1 MASLSAERG
10 QIEVAL
16 IYDLHA
22 HSNASDGILS
32 PEDLVARAKLRSVD
46 VLALTDHDTTAGL
59 QAASRAAQAVG
70 VAFVAGIEFS
80 TQWQK
85 RGIHVLGLNIDPQE
99 KHLAEV
105 VTEQHRRRLERAHR
119 IAERLEKLGFAN
131 SLEGARRV
139 AGSEL
144 IGRPHFARYMVEAGH
159 VQTVAAAFKKYLGS
173 GKVGD
178 VAPNWLSMTEIIHAI
193 RRAGG
198 VATLAHPRKYN
209 LSRSKICALADSF
222 KEEGGQGI
230 EVISGSQARDETQDM
245 VRIAE
250 RFDLCASVGSDFH
263 EPDRPWQ
270 ELGACGS
277 LPSGCTPVW
286 QLWQSH

>member
-1 MASLSAERG
+1 M
-10 QIEVAL
+10 

-32 PEDLVARAKLRSVD
+32 PEDLVARAKVRSVD
-46 VLALTDHDTTAGL
+46 VLALTDHDTTAGIR
-59 QAASRAAQAVG
+59 AASLAAKAAG
-70 VAFVAGIEFS
+70 LTFVAGIEFS
-80 TQWQK
+80 TQWHK
-85 RGIHVLGLNIDPQE
+85 RGVHILGLNIDPGHDQ
-99 KHLAEV
+99 LVEV
-105 VTEQHRRRLERAHR
+105 VQEQHRRRLSRAHL
-119 IAERLEKLGFAN
+119 IAERLDRLGMAG
-131 SLEGARRV
+131 SLEGARRI

-144 IGRPHFARYMVEAGH
+144 IGRPHFARYLVEAGH
-159 VQTVAAAFKKYLGS
+159 VTSVAAAFKKYLGS

-178 VAPNWLSMTEIIHAI
+178 VAPDWLSMAEVIQVI

-209 LSRSKICALADSF
+209 LTRSKICTLADHF

-230 EVISGSQARDETQDM
+230 EVISGTQTPEDTLDM

-250 RFDLCASVGSDFH
+250 RFGLCASAGSDFH
-263 EPDRPWQ
+263 MPDQPWQ

>member
-1 MASLSAERG
+1 M
-10 QIEVAL
+10 

-22 HSNASDGILS
+22 HSNASDGILD
-32 PEDLVARAKLRSVD
+32 PGDLIARAKAHCVD
-46 VLALTDHDTTAGL
+46 VLALTDHDTTAGIL
-59 QAASRAAQAVG
+59 AASRAAQAAG
-70 VAFVAGIEFS
+70 LTLIAGIEFS

-85 RGIHVLGLNIDPQE
+85 RGVHVLGLNIDPLE
-99 KHLAEV
+99 EHLAEV
-105 VTEQHRRRLERAHR
+105 VREQRRRRLERAHQ
-119 IAERLEKLGFAN
+119 IAERLGKLGFAD
-131 SLEGARRV
+131 SLEGARRI

-144 IGRPHFARYMVEAGH
+144 IGRPHFARYMVEAGY
-159 VQTVAAAFKKYLGS
+159 VKTVAAAFKKYLGS
-173 GKVGD
+173 GKSGD
-178 VAPNWLSMTEIIHAI
+178 VAPNWLGMTEIIHAI

-209 LSRSKICALADSF
+209 LSRSKICALADHF

-230 EVISGSQARDETQDM
+230 EVISGAQAREETQDM

-270 ELGACGS
+270 ELGACGR
-277 LPSGCTPVW
+277 LPPGCTPVW
-286 QLWQSH
+286 QLWQVH